1 MDVRKTTILAIES
14 SCDDTGVAVVQ
25 KNGENIDV
33 LASLVTS
40 QDIHA
45 ATGGVIPEAAAR
57 EHVRVISPMVKTVME
72 KSGLNKDDI
81 NAIALTVGPGLMPSL
96 AVGVQA
102 ARTLA
107 YAWNKPIVPV
117 HHIEGH
123 IYSALLASPPYE
135 GGAGGGLLSGERNLF
150 PALAVIISG
159 GHTMLIRV
167 QDHLNYEV
175 LGQTRDDAIG
185 EVFDKV
191 ARMLGLGYPG
201 GAKVSKLAEQGN
213 PNAFHFPRP
222 MEHSHDLDFS
232 YSGLKTA
239 VLYQLRDLGE
249 NVTEKDNANIAA
261 SFQEAICDS
270 VVTKIEY
277 ALKKDAYK
285 SILFAGGVAANT
297 ALRIRIAGI
306 AEEQGIE
313 LRIAPPELCGDNAVM
328 IGEVGVYA
336 FEAGRIKNWGDVDA
350 VARVSIETFS
360 K

>member
-1 MDVRKTTILAIES
+1 MKKRTIILAIES
-14 SCDDTGVAVVQ
+14 SCDDTGIAVVQ
-25 KNGENIDV
+25 KEGDAVSV

-45 ATGGVIPEAAAR
+45 ATGGVIPEEAAK
-57 EHVRVISPMVKTVME
+57 EHLRVIGPMITATIRDAKI
-72 KSGLNKDDI
+72 SKDDI
-81 NAIALTVGPGLMPSL
+81 DAIALTVGPGLMPSL

-102 ARTLA
+102 GKTLA
-107 YAWNKPIVPV
+107 YAWNKAVVPV

-123 IYSALLASPPYE
+123 VYSALLTAE
-135 GGAGGGLLSGERNLF
+135 AMF

-159 GHTMLIRV
+159 GHTMLIKV
-167 QDHLNYEV
+167 ENHLSYTI

-201 GAKVSKLAEQGN
+201 GPKVSKLAEAGN

-239 VLYQLRDLGE
+239 VLYQLQDMGE
-249 NVTEKDNANIAA
+249 AITEKNKADIAA

-270 VVTKIEY
+270 VARKIEY
-277 ALKKDAYK
+277 ALKQDEYT

-297 ALRIRIAGI
+297 ALRNRIATI
-306 AEEQGIE
+306 AQNHTIP
-313 LRIAPPELCGDNAVM
+313 LRVAPQELCGDNAVM
-328 IGEVGVYA
+328 IGEVGIYA
-336 FEAGRIKNWGDVDA
+336 YEAGRVSAWKDIDA
-350 VARVSIETFS
+350 VARISIEEFS
-360 K
+360 LH

>member
-1 MDVRKTTILAIES
+1 MKGREAIILAIES

-25 KNGENIDV
+25 KNGENVRV
-33 LASLVTS
+33 LASLVTT

-45 ATGGVIPEAAAR
+45 ATGGVIPEEAAK
-57 EHVRVISPMVKTVME
+57 EHLRVIGPMIDAVIRQ
-72 KSGLNKDDI
+72 SGVQVDDI
-81 NAIALTVGPGLMPSL
+81 DAIAVTVGPGLMPSL

-102 ARTLA
+102 AKTLA
-107 YAWNKPIVPV
+107 YAWDKPIVPV

-123 IYSALLASPPYE
+123 IYSALLTADQ
-135 GGAGGGLLSGERNLF
+135 RF

-159 GHTMLIRV
+159 GHTMLIKI
-167 QDHLNYEV
+167 DNHLSYTI

-201 GAKVSKLAEQGN
+201 GPKVSVLAEKGN
-213 PNAFHFPRP
+213 VHAFVFPRP
-222 MEHSHDLDFS
+222 MQHSHDLDFS

-239 VLYQLRDLGE
+239 VLYKIRDIGE
-249 NVTEKDNANIAA
+249 AITEKNKADIAA

-270 VVTKIEY
+270 VAMKIEY
-277 ALKKDAYK
+277 ALKKDDYS

-297 ALRIRIAGI
+297 ALRNRIAEI
-306 AEEQGIE
+306 ADKHTIP
-313 LRIAPPELCGDNAVM
+313 LHIAPQELCGDNAVM

-336 FEAGRIKNWGDVDA
+336 FEAGRIKNWRDVDA
-350 VARVSIETFS
+350 VARASIESFRT
-360 K
+360 

>member
-1 MDVRKTTILAIES
+1 MDAKQTIVLAIES

-25 KNGENIDV
+25 KNGEEVSV

-45 ATGGVIPEAAAR
+45 ATGGVIPESAAR
-57 EHVRVISPMVKTVME
+57 EHVRVIRPMIDAVMQ
-72 KSGLNKDDI
+72 KSGVAKKNID
-81 NAIALTVGPGLMPSL
+81 AIAVTVGPGLMPSL

-102 ARTLA
+102 ARTLSFA
-107 YAWNKPIVPV
+107 CNMPIVPV

-123 IYSALLASPPYE
+123 VYSALLMGKQE
-135 GGAGGGLLSGERNLF
+135 F

-159 GHTMLIRV
+159 GHTMLMRV
-167 QDHLNYEV
+167 KNHLQYEV

-201 GAKVSKLAEQGN
+201 GPKISKLAQIGD

-239 VLYQLRDLGE
+239 VLYQVRDLGE
-249 NVTEKDNANIAA
+249 GITEKDRANIAA
-261 SFQEAICDS
+261 SFQQAICDS
-270 VVTKIEY
+270 VAAKIEY
-277 ALKKDAYK
+277 ALQEDEYR
-285 SILFAGGVAANT
+285 SILFAGGVAANIV
-297 ALRIRIAGI
+297 LRDRITRIADDHTI
-306 AEEQGIE
+306 P
-313 LRIAPPELCGDNAVM
+313 LHIAPPELCGDNAVM

-336 FEAGRIKNWGDVDA
+336 FESGRIKTWKDIDA
-350 VARVSIETFS
+350 VARVSIEEFS
-360 K
+360 LH